1 MWIELHVWL
10 EQAFKWP
17 APAAGNRYNHVAY
30 VLWGRGVCVCKR
42 VCEGEE
48 KSRLSEVI
56 HYRRAVIS
64 PNANRTYWS
73 DFQFIFFINLLLFP
87 GLNQRVELTFN
98 RVWSGAWKE
107 FHTCLSV
114 GGGNHHWVE
123 RAPRLPLRH
132 RMWKNLEVI
141 EIDDRKSTF
150 CPMDMKEKG
159 EFFFI
164 WQKKKEFTLIIC
176 LMVCILVTY
185 WHFISHYKEHFNALF
200 CKCFPSITS

>member
-1 MWIELHVWL
+1 MCDLNRLLSDPPLQQETGIITLHMFY
-10 EQAFKWP
+10 E
-17 APAAGNRYNHVAY
+17 G
-30 VLWGRGVCVCKR
+30 GVCVCVR

-64 PNANRTYWS
+64 PNANRTYWP

-98 RVWSGAWKE
+98 RVWSGALKE

-164 WQKKKEFTLIIC
+164 WQKKRIHINHMLNGMY
-176 LMVCILVTY
+176 LGNIL
-185 WHFISHYKEHFNALF
+185 ALY
-200 CKCFPSITS
+200 